1 MTWALDLDAADAPA
15 CGPLRDEP
23 GIEARLVDGRLWLRG
38 ATIDETLAARLRR
51 LPARGRYRGVADG
64 ALVADG
70 ARVPLGRLPEG
81 TWLPL
86 RAWLPLEAPPPG
98 IASAPPALARVGLT
112 LVQGGVPREANLL
125 EVPFDLWLAH
135 AEVAPAIRLARLSFA
150 VADGGTTLVRGTPLP
165 ALPGTRLVEEGGVA
179 VAAGMILSPPVPAS
193 LVRSLVGAADGDLV
207 VVSPEPGARGIGCTI
222 VPAEGF
228 VRATRAAV
236 RLTARACGETAR

>member
-1 MTWALDLDAADAPA
+1 MIWALELDAADAPV

-23 GIEARLVDGRLWLRG
+23 GIEARLVDGRMWLRG
-38 ATIDETLAARLRR
+38 ATIDESLAARLRG
-51 LPARGRYRGVADG
+51 LPARGRYRVVADG

-70 ARVPLGRLPEG
+70 ARVPQGRLPEG

-86 RAWLPLEAPPPG
+86 RAWLPVEAPAPG
-98 IASAPPALARVGLT
+98 IASTPPALARVGLT
-112 LVQGGVPREANLL
+112 LVRGGTPREANLL

-179 VAAGMILSPPVPAS
+179 VAAGMIWSPPVPPA
-193 LVRSLVGAADGDLV
+193 LVRTLVGAADGDLV
-207 VVSPEPGARGIGCTI
+207 VVLQESGATGIGCTV
-222 VPAEGF
+222 VPADGF

-236 RLTARACGETAR
+236 RLTARAFGGPVR